1 MKKVM
6 VFMMLLLSTSLA
18 MAQFGDLEE
27 IIKKAESEKSG
38 EQMPDK
44 PNTPDKPNNY
54 SPSMSLSL
62 FDNAIKDGFYLIK
75 QEYRLE
81 DVNVPGSRYN
91 REGLD
96 YFAGELV
103 MDIGT
108 VLDGEQA
115 VREGLIDELG
125 SLSSAIAALYSMIE
139 SGGRD

>member
-62 FDNAIKDGFYLIK
+62 LY
-75 QEYRLE
+75 
-81 DVNVPGSRYN
+81 
-91 REGLD
+91 
-96 YFAGELV
+96 
-103 MDIGT
+103 MM
-108 VLDGEQA
+108 
-115 VREGLIDELG
+115 
-125 SLSSAIAALYSMIE
+125 SLSSMRAPPNEIAKERL
-139 SGGRD
+139 